1 MMKVHIRKKVISKE
15 RHSLYLEF
23 YDKGTRSFE
32 FLDLYTSSKAKLT
45 PIERKHNKEAFAK
58 AELVKSIREYEIFN
72 GTFSSNKNKNNTS
85 FIDYL
90 KSVTKNKGN
99 YHKYVWRTF
108 SEFIR
113 RDIKIDEINT
123 QILEGYRDYL
133 QKKYSPKTVYQFI
146 TSVKIAINQAIS
158 DGIIIKNPFI
168 NFENVKVPSSK
179 REYLTLEELRK
190 LNSTLCSNTTVKKS
204 FLFACYCGLRISDLR
219 RLKYNNIV
227 NNQIVIFQKKT
238 NEIIYIPINEHAYKY
253 IDNTKIGKELQV
265 FELPP
270 STTSYYIIKRW
281 ADHAKINKNI
291 SYHVARHTFA
301 TLQLSFGT
309 DIYTV
314 SKLLGH
320 KNLETTQIYAKIVD
334 KTKVEA
340 INRMPPL

>member
-1 MMKVHIRKKVISKE
+1 MKIHIRKKAISKD

-23 YDKGTRSFE
+23 YDKGSRSFE

-45 PIERKHNKEAFAK
+45 PFEKKRNKDAFAK
-58 AELVKSIREYEIFN
+58 AELIKSTREYEIYT
-72 GTFSSNKNKNNTS
+72 GTYKTNKNPNNEL
-85 FIDYL
+85 FIDYF
-90 KSVTKNKGN
+90 KRVTKNKGN
-99 YHKYVWRTF
+99 YHKYVWKTF

-133 QKKYSPKTVYQFI
+133 QIKYSPKTVFQFI
-146 TSVKIAINQAIS
+146 TSIKIVVNQAIS
-158 DGIIIKNPFI
+158 DGIIVKNPFL
-168 NFENVKVPSSK
+168 NFDNVKVPASK

-190 LNSTLCSNTTVKKS
+190 LNTTPCNYLSVKKS
-204 FLFACYCGLRISDLR
+204 FLSACYCGLRISDLR
-219 RLKYNNIV
+219 QLQYDNIID
-227 NNQIVIFQKKT
+227 NQIVIFQKKT
-238 NEIIYIPINEHAYKY
+238 KEIIYIPINEHAYKY
-253 IDNTKIGKELQV
+253 IDKSKIGEGIKV
-265 FELPP
+265 FDLPS
-270 STTSYYIIKRW
+270 STTCFYNIKKW

-334 KTKVEA
+334 KTKVDA